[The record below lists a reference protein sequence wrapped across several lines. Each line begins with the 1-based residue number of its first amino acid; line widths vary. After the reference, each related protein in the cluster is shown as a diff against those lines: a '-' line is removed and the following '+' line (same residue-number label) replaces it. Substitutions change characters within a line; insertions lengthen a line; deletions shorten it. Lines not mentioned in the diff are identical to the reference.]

1 MTQLN
6 FQSDHSGAFL
16 SGQMILGSETNS
28 TNGSDPFIN
37 ISTTPG
43 SITFAPGPAVI
54 HEPVCQWILYE
65 DIAQTR

>member
-6 FQSDHSGAFL
+6 FHPDLSGASL
-16 SGQMILGSETNS
+16 SGLMTLGSEHNS

-43 SITFAPGPAVI
+43 SITFPPEPAVI

-65 DIAQTR
+65 DIAETR